1 MVSNG
6 DRRQAHDLSARE
18 LTAQLG
24 ELMSR
29 LVSDEIA
36 LAKAE
41 MLASS
46 RQMILGGGLFGGAGA
61 VAYSAWLVLAAA
73 AVAGISVVLPVWASA
88 LIVGGALGALAG
100 LLALLGRSRVRRGT
114 PPLEMTVGSVRT
126 DLGELATTASQA
138 RHRATSGAQR

>member
-1 MVSNG
+1 MNDS
-6 DRRQAHDLSARE
+6 DRRLARDLSARE

-24 ELMSR
+24 EQLSR

-41 MLASS
+41 MFAST
-46 RQMILGGGLFGGAGA
+46 RQMILGGGLFGAAGA
-61 VAYSAWLVLAAA
+61 VAYSAWLALAAG
-73 AVAGISVVLPVWASA
+73 AVAGLSLVLPVWASA

-114 PPLEMTVGSVRT
+114 PPLGMTTDSVRT
-126 DLGELATTASQA
+126 ELGELATATSEA
-138 RHRATSGAQR
+138 RHRATSGGSR